1 MSKQLDAAPSR
12 RALARMRALAV
23 AAPAAA
29 TAAALSSP
37 AAAPG
42 SPAVT
47 PTRVAAGDYV
57 AALDA
62 PNDLPSFESTLAIVE
77 PFRTLPAH
85 AKRAHASRLES
96 ALRALVLAGNRIA
109 RAPYVYGGGHGSF
122 NAAGYD
128 CSGSVSYVL
137 HAAGL
142 LDTPQDSS
150 GLESYGDPGRGR
162 HITIYANAGH
172 ALLTID
178 GRRFDTIAFQETGT
192 RWSSTTGDTSGYVV
206 RHPRGM

>member
-1 MSKQLDAAPSR
+1 MSKQLNAAPTR
-12 RALARMRALAV
+12 RARTRMRILAV
-23 AAPAAA
+23 ALPAA
-29 TAAALSSP
+29 TTAALSS
-37 AAAPG
+37 AAAV
-42 SPAVT
+42 PARAAT
-47 PTRVAAGDYV
+47 PVRAAGDYL
-57 AALDA
+57 AALTG
-62 PNDLPSFESTLAIVE
+62 PNGLPTFESALGVVE
-77 PFRTLPAH
+77 PFSTAPL
-85 AKRAHASRLES
+85 RAARPHRSRLQI
-96 ALRALVLAGNRIA
+96 ALRELVAAGNKIA
-109 RAPYVYGGGHGSF
+109 RTPYVYGGGHGSF
-122 NAAGYD
+122 AAAGYD

-150 GLESYGDPGRGR
+150 GLESYGDAGRGR